1 MGSTLEWYLRMQRKW
16 RARDRSRA
24 LGLNYTSVFTR
35 AGGLYC
41 FEGEDFVMVFDVTR
55 YIKQNGR
62 LVADGLT
69 HMGTLRGKGAA
80 SLLAEMRKDV
90 AEEQLDNNVAMS

>member
-1 MGSTLEWYLRMQRKW
+1 MDSTLEWYLYMQRKW

-41 FEGEDFVMVFDVTR
+41 FKGEDFVMVFDVTR
-55 YIKQNGR
+55 YINQNGR
-62 LVADGLT
+62 RVPDGLT
-69 HMGTLRGKGAA
+69 HMGTLRGKEAA
-80 SLLAEMRKDV
+80 ALLAEMRKDL
-90 AEEQLDNNVAMS
+90 AEEQPGDNVAMS